1 MKNSINKMEECAL
14 PAGFRFNARGRL
26 CGIPLSMPSIPANPL
41 DRLNDKPLYNVC
53 GLAERPRPVVQKTR
67 VFKFTK
73 SVTGVTPKPRV
84 VQPKPMSPHRDV
96 VSPSSSASRDE
107 LHALRKNKL
116 QKLLASLKQHVFQQ
130 TDPKL
135 RMLSASLIAQ
145 CVKALYHY
153 S

>member
-1 MKNSINKMEECAL
+1 MEECAL

-26 CGIPLSMPSIPANPL
+26 CGIPFSMPSIPANPL

-53 GLAERPRPVVQKTR
+53 QFAEKPTPVIQKTR

-73 SVTGVTPKPRV
+73 PRRV
-84 VQPKPMSPHRDV
+84 VQPKPVSLYSSRRDGVSSPCATRV
-96 VSPSSSASRDE
+96 ASCQ
-107 LHALRKNKL
+107 AKLRKML
-116 QKLLASLKQHVFQQ
+116 TCLKQHVLQQ

-145 CVKALYHY
+145 YVKAIHQY